1 MSDFKLLFNILEH
14 SIASNK
20 FVKLTLSKPLR
31 KSEGLLN
38 VYMRLFVVD
47 KKEVFQLKYRYPTEE
62 KYQQFSLEDVK
73 TELEKLLIVSF
84 RAGTLFTL
92 SEDLLVMVSKKKAV
106 SYRENSPS
114 FKNKLPEILLKS
126 K

>member
-1 MSDFKLLFNILEH
+1 MSDFKHLFNILEH

-38 VYMRLFVVD
+38 VYVRLFVVD

-73 TELEKLLIVSF
+73 SELEKLLIVSF

>member
-1 MSDFKLLFNILEH
+1 MSDFKHLFNILEH

>member
-1 MSDFKLLFNILEH
+1 M
-14 SIASNK
+14 
-20 FVKLTLSKPLR
+20 
-31 KSEGLLN
+31 
-38 VYMRLFVVD
+38 FVVD

>member
-1 MSDFKLLFNILEH
+1 M
-14 SIASNK
+14 
-20 FVKLTLSKPLR
+20 
-31 KSEGLLN
+31 LN
-38 VYMRLFVVD
+38 VYVRLFVVD